1 MDLQFLGTGGSQPI
15 PLPTCDCRLCV
26 EARER
31 GAPAA
36 RRGYS
41 MHLPGCDAVIDAPE
55 QTLEN
60 LVRWGVDAV
69 EYCLL
74 THWHPD
80 HSGGLRALPMGPLDT
95 RDGETFRDAKRR
107 AAPTLVTT
115 RAVYERA
122 RETVGVLGFHVDEGY
137 VDTVFLDERAEPF
150 DLGGITVEALP
161 YPLADD
167 ESPSRATGFLLRESP
182 TGAAAARDGETT
194 PEVTGSDATTTDET
208 RLDDESDASGA
219 DVTQTT
225 LAIVPDDAARFDPAR
240 LPADLDAAV
249 FECGYFTHD
258 PDGERIRSPALE
270 TDDLSHEAVL
280 ERAATVD
287 ADRTFLSHVG
297 HQYARSHAEL
307 RALAAAY
314 RADPDRPDGV
324 VFPHDGL
331 TVSI

>member
-1 MDLQFLGTGGSQPI
+1 
-15 PLPTCDCRLCV
+15 
-26 EARER
+26 
-31 GAPAA
+31 
-36 RRGYS
+36 
-41 MHLPGCDAVIDAPE
+41 MHLPTCDAVIDAPE

-95 RDGETFRDAKRR
+95 RSEETFRDAKRR
-107 AAPTLVTT
+107 AAPKLVTT
-115 RAVYERA
+115 RPVYERA

-137 VDTVFLDERAEPF
+137 VDPVFLDERTEPF

-167 ESPSRATGFLLRESP
+167 ESPPRATGFLFREP
-182 TGAAAARDGETT
+182 PAGTETADTDGVASEDERATDEGT
-194 PEVTGSDATTTDET
+194 VDGTATDETTTDET
-208 RLDDESDASGA
+208 TDASG
-219 DVTQTT
+219 DDSDPTT
-225 LAIVPDDAARFDPAR
+225 LAIVPDDAARFDPER
-240 LPADLDAAV
+240 LPSGLDAAV

-280 ERAATVD
+280 ERVATVD
-287 ADRTFLSHVG
+287 AERTFLSHVG
-297 HQYARSHAEL
+297 HQYARSHADL
-307 RALAAAY
+307 HALAAAY
-314 RADPDRPDGV
+314 REDPDRPDGI

-331 TVSI
+331 TVSF